1 MASGLRLFI
10 VAITIALSLSAGH
23 AIAQDSNHDEI
34 VARENSITLR
44 VVSGSIGDTSAQ
56 LAADLALVL
65 DDTDKLRVLPMLSG
79 GGLQNVADLLYL
91 RGVDIGFVR
100 SDVLSYVRKERVY
113 SNVENRIRYIS
124 KLYVEEVHVLAR
136 SSFNSIADLA
146 GKRVNFGRS
155 AAGKKATPELVFET
169 LGVTV
174 EPVYLDMALAMH
186 KLKAGEIDATIVVN
200 GKPNDVLATLT
211 AEDGLKLLPIEYADG
226 LQELYLPAT
235 LTNEDYPNLIPV
247 GTTVDT
253 LATNVVMAMYN
264 WPRNHTRYKRVS
276 AFVKLFFGKFAEL
289 RETPRHPKW
298 REVNLAALMP
308 GWERFEPAKEWL
320 DLYGSTVPGE
330 RALSKLRL
338 NFEDFL
344 TQRSQGSTDELSDN
358 EKDEL
363 FRTFL
368 NWKENTTEAT
378 IHIHKTTTEDGLG
391 KFIGTVKAQNTEI
404 LVAGT
409 PEQALLLTPNLRDLS
424 PGQNAFHVHENPE
437 CGAEEKDGVRVAG
450 LGSGGDLYLEVDG
463 KIYDY
468 HLGDLPN
475 IVVEAD
481 GTAKEPIIAPRLTLA
496 DLLNRSI
503 VVHTGESNDSGL
515 QACGVIN

>member
-1 MASGLRLFI
+1 MASGLRLFFA
-10 VAITIALSLSAGH
+10 AIAIAVALSASH
-23 AIAQDSNHDEI
+23 AVAQDQDHDEI

-100 SDVLSYVRKERVY
+100 SDVLSYVRQQKVY
-113 SNVENRIRYIS
+113 NNVENRIRYIS

-136 SSFNSIADLA
+136 SEFNSISDLT

-169 LGVTV
+169 LGVQV

-186 KLKAGEIDATIVVN
+186 RLKEGEIDATIVVN
-200 GKPNDVLATLT
+200 GKPNDVLAGLT

-276 AFVKLFFGKFAEL
+276 SFVKLFFGKFAEL

-298 REVNLAALMP
+298 REVNLAAVMP

-330 RALSKLRL
+330 KALSKLRL

-344 TQRSQGSTDELSDN
+344 TERSQGSTDELTDN

-378 IHIHKTTTEDGLG
+378 IHVHLTSTDGVG
-391 KFIGTVKAQNTEI
+391 KFIGTLKAQNTEI

-409 PEQALLLTPNLRDLS
+409 PEQALLLTPNLRDLT
-424 PGQNAFHVHENPE
+424 PGTHAFNVHANPGCE
-437 CGAEEKDGVRVAG
+437 AEEKDGVKVAG
-450 LGSGGDLYLEVDG
+450 LGSGGRLYLEVDG
-463 KIYDY
+463 KKYDN
-468 HLGDLPN
+468 HLGDLPDLP
-475 IVVEAD
+475 VADD

-503 VVHTGESNDSGL
+503 VIHEAGSEDSDL